1 MTDSSLPAGQ
11 IITHYRILERIGG
24 GGMGVVYRAED
35 TKLKRQVALKFLPP
49 EVLKDEAALS
59 RFQREAQAASA
70 LNHPSICTIYDID
83 DDGGTPFIAMELL
96 KGATLKHRIN
106 GKPLPLDTLLEIGID
121 VADALEAAHAEGIVH
136 RDIKPANI
144 FVTDRGQAKVLD
156 FGLAKQM
163 VARGVSEAV
172 TSGGAT
178 LGSDPNL
185 TSPGMALGT
194 VGYMSPEQVRGEVLD
209 GRSDLFSLGLVLY
222 EMGTGRQ
229 AFAGNTSGV
238 IFAAILER
246 QPAPA
251 SQVNPD
257 LPPAFDAIVAK
268 ALEKNAKLR
277 YQHASDLSAD
287 LQRLKRDTDS
297 GRSVATQSMS
307 AGAQTAASGSGGQAT
322 RPGSGATAATA
333 AAGAAG
339 PGSGSSAIM
348 QAAQENKG
356 KLVAGALIA
365 LVILGIAGYGVFSML
380 RGKAAS
386 VPFQNFTITQVTNSG
401 KVLYAAIS
409 PDGKYVLSI
418 VEDGGKMSLWLRNIP
433 TGSNTQVLPPE
444 SALYQNPAFSPDGNY
459 IYYSKAADAAGNS
472 NNLLRIPVLGG
483 EAVLVS
489 RDVDVGPTFAPDGK
503 RMAYLR
509 ANDPVLGKYLILSA
523 NMDGSDERVLYT
535 APTPFPSAAAWSPDG
550 KLIAYILTAGQ
561 DAQGTVR
568 TVELASGKD
577 QPLATLTDKFA
588 SSIVWMPDGRGL
600 MLVYTDRSTGFQ
612 RSQIGFL
619 SFPEA
624 QFQALTNDTSGYQ
637 TLSISADGKS
647 IAAMQRQESA
657 SIVLLPGSGQGNA
670 TTVPNIPN
678 GEGIRAV
685 LWDKD
690 GNLLIAA
697 AHQILRTSLDGSHQT
712 MVVTDPNARILG
724 AATCPN
730 GGPILVSWS
739 AREGRNTTDIWR
751 VDADGSHPKQISHGA
766 DDESPSCATDGK
778 WAYYAD
784 VTKNYQIYRVPIEG
798 GTPELLQASVV
809 ENGFVDS
816 SARDLSP
823 DGKWLPVI
831 VTKIDPK
838 TQEDIHSLA
847 LIDVVANTASAMRIF
862 PSQATITLPLVFTPD
877 GKNVAYRVVDNG
889 TDNIWMQPVDGSKGR
904 QVTNFTTDHIRSF
917 AWSPDGK
924 TLAVVRQHLV
934 SDVVLLREG
943 KAAQ

>member
-11 IITHYRILERIGG
+11 IITHYRIVERIGG

-83 DDGGTPFIAMELL
+83 EDGGTPFIAMELL

-106 GKPLPLDTLLEIGID
+106 GKPLALDTLLEIGID
-121 VADALEAAHAEGIVH
+121 VADALDAAHAEGIVH

-144 FVTDRGQAKVLD
+144 FVTERGQAKVLD

-163 VARGVSEAV
+163 VGRGVSEAV
-172 TSGGAT
+172 TIGGAT
-178 LGSDPNL
+178 LDSDPNL

-222 EMGTGRQ
+222 EMAAGRQ
-229 AFAGNTSGV
+229 AFPGNTSGV

-257 LPPAFDAIVAK
+257 LPAAFDQIVAK
-268 ALEKNAKLR
+268 ALEKNPKLR

-297 GRSVATQSMS
+297 GRSAATPNASAQS
-307 AGAQTAASGSGGQAT
+307 AASGSGGQAAQ
-322 RPGSGATAATA
+322 PGSGSA
-333 AAGAAG
+333 AAAAAV
-339 PGSGSSAIM
+339 PGSGSSAIL

-356 KLVAGALIA
+356 KLIAGAVIA
-365 LVILGIAGYGVFSML
+365 LLVLGVAGYGVFALL
-380 RGKAAS
+380 RGKAAA
-386 VPFQNFTITQVTNSG
+386 VPFQNFTIAQVTNSG
-401 KVLYAAIS
+401 NVRFAAIA
-409 PDGKYVLSI
+409 PDGKYVLSG

-433 TGSNTQVLPPE
+433 TGSNTQVLPPAA
-444 SALYQNPAFSPDGNY
+444 ALYQKPAFSPDGNY
-459 IYYSKAADAAGNS
+459 IYYSKAADAAGNT
-472 NNLLRIPVLGG
+472 NNLFRIPVLGG
-483 EAVLVS
+483 EAVQVE
-489 RDVDVGPTFAPDGK
+489 RDVDVGPTFSPEGQ
-503 RMAYLR
+503 RMGYLR
-509 ANDPVLGKYLILSA
+509 ANDPVVGKYLILSA

-535 APTPFPSAAAWSPDG
+535 APTPFPSWIAWSPDG
-550 KLIAYILTAGQ
+550 KLIAYILAAGQ

-568 TVELASGKD
+568 TIELASGKD
-577 QPLATLTDKFA
+577 QPLATLKDKFA
-588 SSIVWMPDGRGL
+588 SSVAWMPDGRGL

-624 QFQALTNDTSGYQ
+624 QFHALTNDTSGYQ

-647 IAAMQRQESA
+647 IAAMQRQVSA
-657 SIVLLPGSGQGNA
+657 AIMLLPASGQGNPTA
-670 TTVPNIPN
+670 LPGVPN
-678 GEGIRAV
+678 GEGIRDV
-685 LWDKD
+685 LWDKN
-690 GNLLIAA
+690 GNLLIVA
-697 AHQILRTSLDGSHQT
+697 AHQILRISPDGSHQT
-712 MVVTDPNARILG
+712 TVVTDPNAMILH
-724 AATCPN
+724 AAACLN
-730 GGPILVSWS
+730 GGPIVVNWY
-739 AREGRNTTDIWR
+739 GRDGHNTADMWR
-751 VDADGSHPKQISHGA
+751 LDADGSHPRQISYGA
-766 DDESPSCATDGK
+766 DDEAPACSTDAK

-784 VTKNYQIYRVPIEG
+784 QTKNYQLYRVPTEG
-798 GTPELLQASVV
+798 GTPELLNASVL
-809 ENGFVDS
+809 ENGFVATGGGNL
-816 SARDLSP
+816 SA
-823 DGKWLPVI
+823 DGRWLPVI
-831 VTKIDPK
+831 LTKIDPK

-847 LIDVVANTASAMRIF
+847 LIDVLANTASAIRVF
-862 PSQATITLPLVFTPD
+862 PSQTTITFPLVFTPD
-877 GKNVAYRVVDNG
+877 GKNVGYRVVDNG

-943 KAAQ
+943 KTAQ

>member
-1 MTDSSLPAGQ
+1 MTDLNLPAGQ
-11 IITHYRILERIGG
+11 IITHYRIVEKIGG

-70 LNHPSICTIYDID
+70 LNHSSICTIYDID
-83 DDGGTPFIAMELL
+83 EDGGTPFIAMELL
-96 KGATLKHRIN
+96 KGTTLKHRIN
-106 GKPLPLDTLLEIGID
+106 GKPLTLDTLLEIGID
-121 VADALEAAHAEGIVH
+121 VADALDAAHAEGIVH

-144 FVTDRGQAKVLD
+144 YVTERGQAKVLD

-163 VARGVSEAV
+163 VGRGVSEAV
-172 TSGGAT
+172 TTGGAT
-178 LGSDPNL
+178 LNSDPNL

-222 EMGTGRQ
+222 EMATGRQ
-229 AFAGNTSGV
+229 AFSGNTSGV

-257 LPPAFDAIVAK
+257 LPPAFDQIVAK
-268 ALEKNAKLR
+268 VLEKNPKLR

-297 GRSVATQSMS
+297 GRSVATQSLS
-307 AGAQTAASGSGGQAT
+307 AGAQTATSGSGGQAT
-322 RPGSGATAATA
+322 QPGSGSAVAATA
-333 AAGAAG
+333 L
-339 PGSGSSAIM
+339 GSGSSAILE
-348 QAAQENKG
+348 AAQANKG
-356 KLVAGALIA
+356 KLIAGAVIA
-365 LVILGIAGYGVFSML
+365 LLILGVAGYGVFELL

-386 VPFQNFTITQVTNSG
+386 VPFQTFTITQVTSSG
-401 KVLYAAIS
+401 NVRSAAIA

-418 VEDGGKMSLWLRNIP
+418 VEDGGKISLWLRNIP

-444 SALYQNPAFSPDGNY
+444 AALYQNPAFSPDGNY
-459 IYYSKAADAAGNS
+459 IYYSKAADAAGNT
-472 NNLLRIPVLGG
+472 NNLFRIPVLGG
-483 EAVLVS
+483 EAVQVG
-489 RDVDVGPTFAPDGK
+489 RDIDVGPTFAPDGK

-509 ANDPVLGKYLILSA
+509 ANDPVVGKYLILSA
-523 NMDGSDERVLYT
+523 NLDGSDERVLYT
-535 APTPFPSAAAWSPDG
+535 APTPFPAWMAWSPDG
-550 KLIAYILTAGQ
+550 KLIAYILAAGQ

-568 TVELASGKD
+568 TIDLASG
-577 QPLATLTDKFA
+577 QNQALATLTDKFA
-588 SSIVWMPDGRGL
+588 SSIAWMPDGRGL

-624 QFQALTNDTSGYQ
+624 QFHALTNDTSGYQ

-647 IAAMQRQESA
+647 IAAMQRQGSA
-657 SIVLLPGSGQGNA
+657 SIVLLPASGQGNP
-670 TTVPNIPN
+670 TTVPGIPN
-678 GEGIRAV
+678 GAGIRDV

-690 GNLLIAA
+690 GNVLIVG
-697 AHQILRTSLDGSHQT
+697 AHQILRTSLDGTRQT
-712 MVVTDPNARILG
+712 TVVTDPNAMILH
-724 AATCPN
+724 AAACPN
-730 GGPILVSWS
+730 GGPILVDWY
-739 AREGRNTTDIWR
+739 AREGRDTTDIWR

-766 DDESPSCATDGK
+766 DDESPACATDGK
-778 WAYYAD
+778 SVFYAD
-784 VTKNYQIYRVPIEG
+784 NAKNYQLFRVPIEG
-798 GTPELLQASVV
+798 GTPELLNASVL
-809 ENGFVDS
+809 ENGFVGAGGGRL
-816 SARDLSP
+816 SA
-823 DGKWLPVI
+823 DGRWLPVI

-847 LIDVVANTASAMRIF
+847 LIDVVANTASAIRIF
-862 PSQATITLPLVFTPD
+862 PSQPTITFPVVFTPD
-877 GKNVAYRVVDNG
+877 GKSVAYRVVDNG
-889 TDNIWMQPVDGSKGR
+889 TDNIWMQPVDGSNGR

-924 TLAVVRQHLV
+924 TLAVVRGHLV

>member
-1 MTDSSLPAGQ
+1 MTDLNLPAGQ
-11 IITHYRILERIGG
+11 IITHYRIVEKIGG

-70 LNHPSICTIYDID
+70 LNHSSICTIYDID
-83 DDGGTPFIAMELL
+83 EDGGTPFIAMELL
-96 KGATLKHRIN
+96 KGTTLKHRIN
-106 GKPLPLDTLLEIGID
+106 GKPLTLDTLLEIGIE
-121 VADALEAAHAEGIVH
+121 VADALDAAHAEGIVH

-144 FVTDRGQAKVLD
+144 FVTERGQAKVLD

-163 VARGVSEAV
+163 VGRGVSEAV
-172 TSGGAT
+172 TTGGAT
-178 LGSDPNL
+178 LDSDPNL

-222 EMGTGRQ
+222 EMATGRQ
-229 AFAGNTSGV
+229 AFSGNTSGV

-257 LPPAFDAIVAK
+257 LPPAFDQIVAK
-268 ALEKNAKLR
+268 VLEKNPKLR

-297 GRSVATQSMS
+297 GRSVATQSLS
-307 AGAQTAASGSGGQAT
+307 AGAQTATSASGGQAT
-322 RPGSGATAATA
+322 QPGSGSAVAATA
-333 AAGAAG
+333 L
-339 PGSGSSAIM
+339 GSGSSAIRE
-348 QAAQENKG
+348 AAQANKG
-356 KLVAGALIA
+356 KLIAGAVIA
-365 LVILGIAGYGVFSML
+365 LLILGVAGYGVFELL

-386 VPFQNFTITQVTNSG
+386 VPFQTFTITQVTSSG
-401 KVLYAAIS
+401 NVRSAAIA

-418 VEDGGKMSLWLRNIP
+418 VEDGGKISLWLRNIP

-444 SALYQNPAFSPDGNY
+444 AALYQNPAFSPDGNY
-459 IYYSKAADAAGNS
+459 IYYSKAADAAGNT
-472 NNLLRIPVLGG
+472 NNLFRIPVLGG
-483 EAVLVS
+483 EAVQVG
-489 RDVDVGPTFAPDGK
+489 RDIDVGPTFAPDGK

-509 ANDPVLGKYLILSA
+509 ANDPVVGKYLILSA
-523 NMDGSDERVLYT
+523 NLDGSDERVLYT
-535 APTPFPSAAAWSPDG
+535 APTPFPAWMAWSPDG
-550 KLIAYILTAGQ
+550 KLIAYILAAGQ

-568 TVELASGKD
+568 TIDLASG
-577 QPLATLTDKFA
+577 QNQALATLTDKFA
-588 SSIVWMPDGRGL
+588 SSIAWMPDGRGL

-624 QFQALTNDTSGYQ
+624 QFHALTNDTSGYQ

-647 IAAMQRQESA
+647 IAAMQRQGSA
-657 SIVLLPGSGQGNA
+657 SIVLLPASGQGNP
-670 TTVPNIPN
+670 TTVPGIPN
-678 GEGIRAV
+678 GGGIRDV

-690 GNLLIAA
+690 GNVLIVG

-712 MVVTDPNARILG
+712 TVVTDPNAMILH
-724 AATCPN
+724 AAACPN
-730 GGPILVSWS
+730 GGPILVDWY
-739 AREGRNTTDIWR
+739 AREGRDTTDIWR
-751 VDADGSHPKQISHGA
+751 VDADGSHPKQLSHGA
-766 DDESPSCATDGK
+766 DDESPACATDGK
-778 WAYYAD
+778 SVFYAD
-784 VTKNYQIYRVPIEG
+784 NAKNYQLFRVPIEG
-798 GTPELLQASVV
+798 GTPELLNASVM
-809 ENGFVDS
+809 ENGFVGAGGGRL
-816 SARDLSP
+816 SA
-823 DGKWLPVI
+823 DGRWLPVI

-847 LIDVVANTASAMRIF
+847 LIDVVANTASAIRIF
-862 PSQATITLPLVFTPD
+862 PSQPTITFPVVFTPD
-877 GKNVAYRVVDNG
+877 GKSVAYRVVDNG

-924 TLAVVRQHLV
+924 TLAVVRGHLV

>member
-11 IITHYRILERIGG
+11 IITHYRIVERIGG

-83 DDGGTPFIAMELL
+83 EDAGTPFIAMELL

-106 GKPLPLDTLLEIGID
+106 GKPLTLDSLLEIGID

-144 FVTDRGQAKVLD
+144 FVTERGQAKVLD

-163 VARGVSEAV
+163 VVARGVSEAV
-172 TSGGAT
+172 TVGGAT
-178 LGSDPNL
+178 LDSDPNL

-229 AFAGNTSGV
+229 AFSGNTSGV

-257 LPPAFDAIVAK
+257 LPAAFDQIVAK
-268 ALEKNAKLR
+268 ALEKNPKLR

-297 GRSVATQSMS
+297 GRSVATRSLSTGAQA
-307 AGAQTAASGSGGQAT
+307 AGAGLGGQAAQ
-322 RPGSGATAATA
+322 PGSGSAIATASA
-333 AAGAAG
+333 
-339 PGSGSSAIM
+339 PGSGSSAIL

-356 KLVAGALIA
+356 KLIAGAAIA
-365 LVILGIAGYGVFSML
+365 LVILAVAGYGVFEML
-380 RGKAAS
+380 RGKAAA
-386 VPFQNFTITQVTNSG
+386 VPFQTFTITQVTNSG
-401 KVLYAAIS
+401 NVRYAAIA

-444 SALYQNPAFSPDGNY
+444 AALYQNPAFSPDGNY

-472 NNLLRIPVLGG
+472 YNLFRIPVLGG
-483 EAVLVS
+483 EAVQVS
-489 RDVDVGPTFAPDGK
+489 RDVDVGPTFSPDGK
-503 RMAYLR
+503 RMGYLR
-509 ANDPVLGKYLILSA
+509 ANDPVVGKYLILGA
-523 NMDGSDERVLYT
+523 NMDGSDERVMYT

-550 KLIAYILTAGQ
+550 KLMAYISTAGQ

-568 TVELASGKD
+568 TIELASGQN
-577 QPLATLTDKFA
+577 QPLATLTDKVA
-588 SSIVWMPDGRGL
+588 SSIAWMPDGRGL

-612 RSQIGFL
+612 HSQLGFL

-647 IAAMQRQESA
+647 IAAMQRQGSS
-657 SIVLLPGSGQGNA
+657 SIVLLPSSGQGNG

-712 MVVTDPNARILG
+712 TVVTDPNARILG

-751 VDADGSHPKQISHGA
+751 VDADGSHPKQISHGT
-766 DDESPSCATDGK
+766 DDENPGCSADEK

-784 VTKNYQIYRVPIEG
+784 ETKNYQIYRVPIEG

-889 TDNIWMQPVDGSKGR
+889 TDNIWIQPVDGSKGR

>member
-11 IITHYRILERIGG
+11 IITHYRIVERIGG

-70 LNHPSICTIYDID
+70 LNHPCICTIYDID
-83 DDGGTPFIAMELL
+83 EDGGTPFIAMELL

-106 GKPLPLDTLLEIGID
+106 GKAMTLDNVLEIGID

-144 FVTDRGQAKVLD
+144 LVTERGRAKVLD

-163 VARGVSEAV
+163 VVARGVSEAV
-172 TSGGAT
+172 TVGGAT

-185 TSPGMALGT
+185 TSPGLALGT
-194 VGYMSPEQVRGEVLD
+194 VGYMSPEQVRGETLD

-222 EMGTGRQ
+222 EMATGRQ
-229 AFAGNTSGV
+229 AFSGNTSGV

-246 QPAPA
+246 QPAPP

-257 LPPAFDAIVAK
+257 LPPAFDQIVAK
-268 ALEKNAKLR
+268 ALEKNPKLR

-297 GRSVATQSMS
+297 GRSVATQTLS
-307 AGAQTAASGSGGQAT
+307 AGAQAVGSGSGGQAT
-322 RPGSGATAATA
+322 QRASGSAATIA
-333 AAGAAG
+333 AAG
-339 PGSGSSAIM
+339 PGSGSLAIR

-356 KLVAGALIA
+356 KLIAGAVIA
-365 LVILGIAGYGVFSML
+365 LVILGVAGYGVFSML
-380 RGKAAS
+380 RGKAAA
-386 VPFQNFTITQVTNSG
+386 VPFQTFTITQVTNSG
-401 KVLYAAIS
+401 NVRYAAMA

-444 SALYQNPAFSPDGNY
+444 AALYQNPAFSPDGNY

-472 NNLLRIPVLGG
+472 NNLFRIPVLGG
-483 EAVLVS
+483 EAVQVS
-489 RDVDVGPTFAPDGK
+489 RDVDVGPTFSPDGQ

-509 ANDPVLGKYLILSA
+509 ANDPVVGKYLILSA

-535 APTPFPSAAAWSPDG
+535 APTPFPSSAAWSPDG
-550 KLIAYILTAGQ
+550 KLIAYILATGQ

-568 TVELASGKD
+568 TIELASGKN

-588 SSIVWMPDGRGL
+588 SSIAWMPDGRGL

-612 RSQIGFL
+612 RSQLGFL

-624 QFQALTNDTSGYQ
+624 QFHALTNDTSGYQ

-647 IAAMQRQESA
+647 IAAMQRQGSA
-657 SIVLLPGSGQGNA
+657 SIVLLPSSGQGNA

-678 GEGIRAV
+678 GEGIRDV
-685 LWDKD
+685 LWDKN
-690 GNLLIAA
+690 GNLLIVA
-697 AHQILRTSLDGSHQT
+697 AHQILRISPDGSHQVT
-712 MVVTDPNARILG
+712 VVTDPNAMILH
-724 AATCPN
+724 AAACLN
-730 GGPILVSWS
+730 GGPIVVNWY
-739 AREGRNTTDIWR
+739 GRDGHNTTDMWR
-751 VDADGSHPKQISHGA
+751 LDADGSHPRQISQGA
-766 DDESPSCATDGK
+766 DDEAPACSTDAK

-784 VTKNYQIYRVPIEG
+784 RAKNYQVYRVPTEG
-798 GTPELLQASVV
+798 GTPELLNASVL
-809 ENGFVDS
+809 ENGFVATGGGNL
-816 SARDLSP
+816 SA
-823 DGKWLPVI
+823 DGRWLPVI
-831 VTKIDPK
+831 LTKIDPK

-847 LIDVVANTASAMRIF
+847 LIDVLANTASAIRVF
-862 PSQATITLPLVFTPD
+862 PSQTTITFPLEFTPD
-877 GKNVAYRVVDNG
+877 GKNVGYRVVDNG

-924 TLAVVRQHLV
+924 MLAVVRQHLV

-943 KAAQ
+943 KTAQ

>member
-11 IITHYRILERIGG
+11 IITHYRIVERIGG

-83 DDGGTPFIAMELL
+83 EDAGTPFIAMELL
-96 KGATLKHRIN
+96 KGATLKDRIN
-106 GKPLPLDTLLEIGID
+106 GTPLTLNSLLEIGID

-144 FVTDRGQAKVLD
+144 FVTERGQAKVLD

-163 VARGVSEAV
+163 VVARGVSEAV
-172 TSGGAT
+172 TVGGAT
-178 LGSDPNL
+178 LDSDPNL

-229 AFAGNTSGV
+229 AFSGNTSGV

-257 LPPAFDAIVAK
+257 LPAAFDQIVAK
-268 ALEKNAKLR
+268 ALEKNPKLR

-297 GRSVATQSMS
+297 GRSVATRSLSTGAQA
-307 AGAQTAASGSGGQAT
+307 AGAGLGGQAAQ
-322 RPGSGATAATA
+322 PGSGSAIATASA
-333 AAGAAG
+333 
-339 PGSGSSAIM
+339 PGSGSSAIL

-356 KLVAGALIA
+356 KLIAGAAIA
-365 LVILGIAGYGVFSML
+365 LVILAVAGYGVFEML
-380 RGKAAS
+380 RGKAAA
-386 VPFQNFTITQVTNSG
+386 VPFQTFTITQVTNSG
-401 KVLYAAIS
+401 NVRYAAIA

-444 SALYQNPAFSPDGNY
+444 AALYQNPAFSPDGNY

-472 NNLLRIPVLGG
+472 YNLFRIPVLGG
-483 EAVLVS
+483 EAVQVS
-489 RDVDVGPTFAPDGK
+489 RDVDVGPTFSPDGK
-503 RMAYLR
+503 RMGYLR
-509 ANDPVLGKYLILSA
+509 ANDPVVGQYLILSA

-535 APTPFPSAAAWSPDG
+535 APTPFPSSAAWSPDG
-550 KLIAYILTAGQ
+550 KLMAYILAAGQ

-568 TVELASGKD
+568 TVELASGKN

-588 SSIVWMPDGRGL
+588 SSIAWMPDGRGL

-624 QFQALTNDTSGYQ
+624 QFHALTNDTSGYQ
-637 TLSISADGKS
+637 TLSISSDGKS
-647 IAAMQRQESA
+647 IAAMQRQGSA
-657 SIVLLPGSGQGNA
+657 SIVLLPASGQGNS

-678 GEGIRAV
+678 GEGIRDV

-712 MVVTDPNARILG
+712 TVVTDPNARILG

-751 VDADGSHPKQISHGA
+751 VDADGSHPKQISHGE
-766 DDESPSCATDGK
+766 DDEAPGCSTDGK

-784 VTKNYQIYRVPIEG
+784 QTKNYQIYRMPMEG
-798 GTPELLQASVV
+798 GTPELLKASVM
-809 ENGFVDS
+809 ENGFVGAAGGTL
-816 SARDLSP
+816 SA
-823 DGKWLPVI
+823 DGRWLPTI
-831 VTKIDPK
+831 ATKIDPK

-847 LIDVVANTASAMRIF
+847 LIDVVTNTASAIRVF
-862 PSQATITLPLVFTPD
+862 PSQATITFPVVFTPN

-889 TDNIWMQPVDGSKGR
+889 TDNIWMQPVDGSKGH

-924 TLAVVRQHLV
+924 TLAVVRGHLV

>member
-1 MTDSSLPAGQ
+1 M
-11 IITHYRILERIGG
+11 
-24 GGMGVVYRAED
+24 VYCAED

-83 DDGGTPFIAMELL
+83 EDGGTPFIAMELL

-106 GKPLPLDTLLEIGID
+106 GKALVLDTLLEIGID
-121 VADALEAAHAEGIVH
+121 VADALDAAHAEGIVH

-144 FVTDRGQAKVLD
+144 FVTERGQAKVLD

-163 VARGVSEAV
+163 VGRGVSEAV

-178 LGSDPNL
+178 LDSDPSL

-194 VGYMSPEQVRGEVLD
+194 VGYMSPEQVRGETLD

-222 EMGTGRQ
+222 EMATGRQ
-229 AFAGNTSGV
+229 AFSGNTSGV

-251 SQVNPD
+251 SQVNPN
-257 LPPAFDAIVAK
+257 LPAAFDAIVAK
-268 ALEKNAKLR
+268 ALEKNPKLR

-297 GRSVATQSMS
+297 GRSVATQALS
-307 AGAQTAASGSGGQAT
+307 AGTRTAGSASGTQAAQ
-322 RPGSGATAATA
+322 PGSGSAVAATV
-333 AAGAAG
+333 
-339 PGSGSSAIM
+339 PGSGSSVIL

-356 KLVAGALIA
+356 KLIAGAVIA
-365 LVILGIAGYGVFSML
+365 LLVLGVAGYGVFELL

-386 VPFQNFTITQVTNSG
+386 VPFQVFTIAQVTNSG
-401 KVLYAAIS
+401 NVRSAAIA

-418 VEDGGKMSLWLRNIP
+418 VEDGGKASFWLRNIP

-444 SALYQNPAFSPDGNY
+444 AALYQNPAFSPDGNY
-459 IYYSKAADAAGNS
+459 IYYSKASDAAGNV
-472 NNLLRIPVLGG
+472 NNLYRIPVLGG
-483 EAVLVS
+483 EAVQVV
-489 RDVDVGPTFAPDGK
+489 RDIDVGPTFSPDGQ

-509 ANDPVLGKYLILSA
+509 ANDPVVGKYLILGA

-535 APTPFPSAAAWSPDG
+535 APTPFPASMAWSPDG
-550 KLIAYILTAGQ
+550 KLIAYILAAGQ

-568 TVELASGKD
+568 TIELASGKN

-588 SSIVWMPDGRGL
+588 SSIAWMPDGRGL

-612 RSQIGFL
+612 RSQLGFI
-619 SFPEA
+619 SFPDA
-624 QFQALTNDTSGYQ
+624 QFHALTNDTSGYQ

-647 IAAMQRQESA
+647 IAAMQRQASR
-657 SIVLLPGSGQGNA
+657 SIVLLPASGQGNP
-670 TTVPNIPN
+670 TTVPGIPN
-678 GEGIRAV
+678 SEDIRNV

-690 GNLLIAA
+690 GDLLIVG
-697 AHQILRTSLDGSHQT
+697 AHQILRTALDGNHQAT
-712 MVVTDPNARILG
+712 VVTDPNAMILH
-724 AATCPN
+724 AAACPN
-730 GGPILVSWS
+730 GGPILVDWYG
-739 AREGRNTTDIWR
+739 REGRDTTDIWR
-751 VDADGSHPKQISHGA
+751 LDADGSHPKQLSHGA
-766 DDESPSCATDGK
+766 DDESPACAADKK

-784 VTKNYQIYRVPIEG
+784 NAKNYQLFRAPIEG
-798 GTPELLQASVV
+798 GTPELLNASVL
-809 ENGFVDS
+809 ENGFVGS
-816 SARDLSP
+816 GGGNLSP
-823 DGKWLPVI
+823 DGRWLPVI
-831 VTKIDPK
+831 LTKIDPK
-838 TQEDIHSLA
+838 SQEDIHSLA
-847 LIDVVANTASAMRIF
+847 LIDVVANTASAMRVF
-862 PSQATITLPLVFTPD
+862 PSQATITFPVVFTPD
-877 GKNVAYRVVDNG
+877 GKNVAYRVVDKG
-889 TDNIWMQPVDGSKGR
+889 TDNIWMQPVDGSKGHP
-904 QVTNFTTDHIRSF
+904 VTNFTTDHIRDF

-924 TLAVVRQHLV
+924 TLAVVRGHLV
-934 SDVVLLREG
+934 SDVVLLRQG

>member
-1 MTDSSLPAGQ
+1 MTDLNLPAGQ
-11 IITHYRILERIGG
+11 IITHYRIVEKIGG

-83 DDGGTPFIAMELL
+83 EDAGTPFIAMELL

-106 GKPLPLDTLLEIGID
+106 GKPLTLDSLLEIGID

-144 FVTDRGQAKVLD
+144 FVTERGQAKVLD

-163 VARGVSEAV
+163 VVARGVSEAV
-172 TSGGAT
+172 TVGGAA
-178 LGSDPNL
+178 LDSDPNL

-194 VGYMSPEQVRGEVLD
+194 VGYMSPEQVRGETLD

-222 EMGTGRQ
+222 EMATGRQ

-246 QPAPA
+246 QPAPP

-257 LPPAFDAIVAK
+257 LPPAFDQIVAK
-268 ALEKNAKLR
+268 ALEKNPKLR

-297 GRSVATQSMS
+297 GRSVATRSLS
-307 AGAQTAASGSGGQAT
+307 AGAQTSGAGSGGQAAQS
-322 RPGSGATAATA
+322 GSGSAVATASA
-333 AAGAAG
+333 

-356 KLVAGALIA
+356 KLFAGAVIA
-365 LVILGIAGYGVFSML
+365 LLLLGVAGYGVFQLL
-380 RGKAAS
+380 RGKAAT
-386 VPFQNFTITQVTNSG
+386 VPFQTFTITQVTTSG
-401 KVLYAAIS
+401 NVRYAAIS

-444 SALYQNPAFSPDGNY
+444 AALYQNPAFSPDGNY
-459 IYYSKAADAAGNS
+459 IYYSKASDAAGNAY
-472 NNLLRIPVLGG
+472 NLLRIPVLGG
-483 EAVLVS
+483 EAVPVS
-489 RDVDVGPTFAPDGK
+489 HDVDVGPTFSPDGQH
-503 RMAYLR
+503 MAYVR
-509 ANDPVLGKYLILSA
+509 ANDPVVGTYLILGA
-523 NMDGSDERVLYT
+523 NMDGSDEKVLYT
-535 APTPFPSAAAWSPDG
+535 SPTPFPSWAAWSPEG
-550 KLIAYILTAGQ
+550 KLMAYILASGQ

-568 TVELASGKD
+568 TIELASGKN
-577 QPLATLTDKFA
+577 QVLATLTDKFA
-588 SSIVWMPDGRGL
+588 SSVAWMPDGRGL

-612 RSQIGFL
+612 RSQLGFL

-624 QFQALTNDTSGYQ
+624 QFHALTNDTSGYQ

-647 IAAMQRQESA
+647 IAAMQRQGSN
-657 SIVLLPGSGQGNA
+657 SVVLLPASGQGNS
-670 TTVPNIPN
+670 TTVPNIPA
-678 GEGIRAV
+678 GEGIRDV

-690 GNLLIAA
+690 GNLLIVGS
-697 AHQILRTSLDGSHQT
+697 HQILRTSLDGSHQT
-712 MVVTDPNARILG
+712 KLLTDPNAMIQH
-724 AATCPN
+724 AVSCPN
-730 GGPILVSWS
+730 GGPILVAWY
-739 AREGRNTTDIWR
+739 AREGRDTTEIWR
-751 VDADGSHPKQISHGA
+751 LDADGSHPKQISHGA
-766 DDESPSCATDGK
+766 DDESPACGADGK
-778 WAYYAD
+778 WAYYSD
-784 VTKNYQIYRVPIEG
+784 QTKNYEIYRMPIEG
-798 GTPELLQASVV
+798 GTRELLKASIM
-809 ENGFVDS
+809 ENGFAGATGGLV
-816 SARDLSP
+816 SA
-823 DGKWLPVI
+823 DGRWLPVI

-838 TQEDIHSLA
+838 TQEDVHSLA
-847 LIDVVANTASAMRIF
+847 LIDVVANTASAMRVF
-862 PSQATITLPLVFTPD
+862 PSQATITFPLAFSPD

-889 TDNIWMQPVDGSKGR
+889 MDNIWMQPMDGSKGH

-924 TLAVVRQHLV
+924 TLAVVRGHQV

>member
-1 MTDSSLPAGQ
+1 M
-11 IITHYRILERIGG
+11 
-24 GGMGVVYRAED
+24 VYRAED

-106 GKPLPLDTLLEIGID
+106 GKPLTLDSLLEIGID
-121 VADALEAAHAEGIVH
+121 VANALEAAHAEGIVH

-144 FVTDRGQAKVLD
+144 FVMDRGQAKVLD

-163 VARGVSEAV
+163 VVARGVSEAV
-172 TSGGAT
+172 TVGGAT
-178 LGSDPNL
+178 LDSDPNL

-194 VGYMSPEQVRGEVLD
+194 VGYMSPEQVRGETLD

-222 EMGTGRQ
+222 EMATGRQ
-229 AFAGNTSGV
+229 AFSGNTSGV

-246 QPAPA
+246 QPPPP

-257 LPPAFDAIVAK
+257 LPAAFDQIVAK
-268 ALEKNAKLR
+268 ALEKNPKLR

-297 GRSVATQSMS
+297 GRSVATRTPSTGTQ
-307 AGAQTAASGSGGQAT
+307 AVGSGSGGQAT
-322 RPGSGATAATA
+322 QPGSGSSIGTAVATA
-333 AAGAAG
+333 AAA
-339 PGSGSSAIM
+339 PGSGSSAIL

-356 KLVAGALIA
+356 KLMAGAVIA
-365 LVILGIAGYGVFSML
+365 LLILGVAGYGVFEML

-386 VPFQNFTITQVTNSG
+386 IPFQNFTITQVTNSG
-401 KVLYAAIS
+401 NVRYAAMA

-444 SALYQNPAFSPDGNY
+444 AALYQNPAFSPDGNY
-459 IYYSKAADAAGNS
+459 IYYSKASDAAGNAF
-472 NNLLRIPVLGG
+472 NLFRIPVLGG
-483 EAVLVS
+483 EAVQVS
-489 RDVDVGPTFAPDGK
+489 HDVDVGPTFSPDGQH
-503 RMAYLR
+503 MAYVR
-509 ANDPVLGKYLILSA
+509 ANDPVVGKYLILSA

-535 APTPFPSAAAWSPDG
+535 APTPFPSWAAWSPDG
-550 KLIAYILTAGQ
+550 KLMAYILASGQ

-568 TVELASGKD
+568 TIELASGKN
-577 QPLATLTDKFA
+577 QPLATLTDKVA
-588 SSIVWMPDGRGL
+588 SSVAWMPDGRGL

-612 RSQIGFL
+612 RSQLGFL

-624 QFQALTNDTSGYQ
+624 QFHALTNDTSGYQ

-647 IAAMQRQESA
+647 IAAMQRQGSA
-657 SIVLLPGSGQGNA
+657 SIVLLAASGQGNA

-678 GEGIRAV
+678 GEGIRDV

-690 GNLLIAA
+690 GNLLIVGS
-697 AHQILRTSLDGSHQT
+697 HQILRTSPDGSHQT
-712 MVVTDPNARILG
+712 KVVTDPNAMIQH
-724 AATCPN
+724 AVACPN
-730 GGPILVSWS
+730 GGPLLVNWY
-739 AREGRNTTDIWR
+739 AREGRDTTDIWR
-751 VDADGSHPKQISHGA
+751 LDADGSHPKQISHGA
-766 DDESPSCATDGK
+766 DDESPACAADGK
-778 WAYYAD
+778 WAYYSD
-784 VTKNYQIYRVPIEG
+784 QTKSYEIYRVPIEG
-798 GTPELLQASVV
+798 GTPELLKASVM
-809 ENGFVDS
+809 ENGFVGAAGGLL
-816 SARDLSP
+816 SA
-823 DGKWLPVI
+823 DGKWLPAI

-847 LIDVVANTASAMRIF
+847 LIDVVENTASAIRVF
-862 PSQATITLPLVFTPD
+862 PSQATITFPVEFTPD

-924 TLAVVRQHLV
+924 TLAVVRGHLV

>member
-1 MTDSSLPAGQ
+1 MTDLNLPAGQ
-11 IITHYRILERIGG
+11 IITHYRIVEKIGG

-70 LNHPSICTIYDID
+70 LNHPAICTIYDID
-83 DDGGTPFIAMELL
+83 EDAGTPFIAMELL

-106 GKPLPLDTLLEIGID
+106 GKPLTLDTLLEIGID
-121 VADALEAAHAEGIVH
+121 VAGALEAAHAEGIVH

-144 FVTDRGQAKVLD
+144 FVTERGQAKVLD

-163 VARGVSEAV
+163 VVARGVSEAV
-172 TSGGAT
+172 TVGGAA
-178 LGSDPNL
+178 LDSDPNL

-222 EMGTGRQ
+222 EMATGRQ
-229 AFAGNTSGV
+229 AFSGNTSGV

-257 LPPAFDAIVAK
+257 LPAAFDQIVAK
-268 ALEKNAKLR
+268 ALEKNPKLR

-297 GRSVATQSMS
+297 GRSVATMS
-307 AGAQTAASGSGGQAT
+307 AGAQTLGSGSGGQAT
-322 RPGSGATAATA
+322 QPGSGSSSGTAATIA
-333 AAGAAG
+333 AAA
-339 PGSGSSAIM
+339 PGSGSSAIV

-356 KLVAGALIA
+356 KLIAGAVVA
-365 LVILGIAGYGVFSML
+365 LVILGVASYGVFSML
-380 RGKAAS
+380 RGKAAR
-386 VPFQNFTITQVTNSG
+386 VPFETFTITQVTNSG
-401 KVLYAAIS
+401 NVRFAAIA

-444 SALYQNPAFSPDGNY
+444 AALYQNPAFSPDGNY
-459 IYYSKAADAAGNS
+459 IYYSKASDAAGNAY
-472 NNLLRIPVLGG
+472 NLFRIPVLGG
-483 EAVLVS
+483 EAVQVS
-489 RDVDVGPTFAPDGK
+489 HDVDVGPTFSPDGQ
-503 RMAYLR
+503 RMAYVR
-509 ANDPVLGKYLILSA
+509 ANDPVVGKYLILSA
-523 NMDGSDERVLYT
+523 NMDGSDEKVLYT
-535 APTPFPSAAAWSPDG
+535 APTPYPSWAAWSPDG
-550 KLIAYILTAGQ
+550 KLMAYILAAGQ

-568 TVELASGKD
+568 TIELASGKN
-577 QPLATLTDKFA
+577 QPLATLTDKVA
-588 SSIVWMPDGRGL
+588 SSIAWMPDGRGL
-600 MLVYTDRSTGFQ
+600 MLVYTDRSTGFR

-624 QFQALTNDTSGYQ
+624 QFHALTNDTSGYQ

-647 IAAMQRQESA
+647 IAAMQRQGSS
-657 SIVLLPGSGQGNA
+657 SIVLLPASGQGNP
-670 TTVPNIPN
+670 TMVPNIPN
-678 GEGIRAV
+678 HEGIRDV

-690 GNLLIAA
+690 GNLLIVGS
-697 AHQILRTSLDGSHQT
+697 HQILRTSLDGSHQT
-712 MVVTDPNARILG
+712 TVVTDPNAMIRQ
-724 AATCPN
+724 AAACPN
-730 GGPILVSWS
+730 GGPILVSWY
-739 AREGRNTTDIWR
+739 AREGRDTTDIWR
-751 VDADGSHPKQISHGA
+751 LDADGSHPKQVSHGA
-766 DDESPSCATDGK
+766 DDELPACAADGK

-784 VTKNYQIYRVPIEG
+784 QTKNYQIYRVPIEG
-798 GTPELLQASVV
+798 GTPELLNASVM
-809 ENGFVDS
+809 ENGFVGVTGGLL
-816 SARDLSP
+816 SA
-823 DGKWLPVI
+823 DGRWLPAI

-838 TQEDIHSLA
+838 TQEDIHALA
-847 LIDVVANTASAMRIF
+847 LIDVVANTASAIRVF
-862 PSQATITLPLVFTPD
+862 PSQATITFPLVFTPD

-889 TDNIWMQPVDGSKGR
+889 TDNIWMQPVDGSKGH
-904 QVTNFTTDHIRSF
+904 QVTNFTTDHILSF

-924 TLAVVRQHLV
+924 TLAVVRGHLV

>member
-1 MTDSSLPAGQ
+1 MTDLNLPAGQ
-11 IITHYRILERIGG
+11 IITHYRIVEKIGG

-70 LNHPSICTIYDID
+70 LNHPAICTIYDID
-83 DDGGTPFIAMELL
+83 EDGGTPFIAMELL

-106 GKPLPLDTLLEIGID
+106 GKPLTLDSLLEIGID

-144 FVTDRGQAKVLD
+144 FVMERGQAKVLD

-163 VARGVSEAV
+163 VVARGVSEAV
-172 TSGGAT
+172 TVGGAA
-178 LGSDPNL
+178 LDSDPNL

-194 VGYMSPEQVRGEVLD
+194 VGYMSPEQVRGETLD

-222 EMGTGRQ
+222 EMATGRQ

-246 QPAPA
+246 QPPTA

-257 LPPAFDAIVAK
+257 LPPAFDQIVAK
-268 ALEKNAKLR
+268 ALEKNPKLR

-297 GRSVATQSMS
+297 GRSVATQILS
-307 AGAQTAASGSGGQAT
+307 AGAQVAQLGSGRQAT
-322 RPGSGATAATA
+322 QPGSGSAVAPA
-333 AAGAAG
+333 AA
-339 PGSGSSAIM
+339 PGSGSSAIL

-356 KLVAGALIA
+356 KLISGAVIA
-365 LVILGIAGYGVFSML
+365 LLILGVAGYGVLAML
-380 RGKAAS
+380 RGKAAT
-386 VPFQNFTITQVTNSG
+386 VPFQTFTITQVTNSG
-401 KVLYAAIS
+401 NVRFAAIS

-418 VEDGGKMSLWLRNIP
+418 VEDGGKASMWLRNIP

-444 SALYQNPAFSPDGNY
+444 AALLQNPAFSPDGNY
-459 IYYSKAADAAGNS
+459 IYFSKAADAAGNV
-472 NNLLRIPVLGG
+472 NNLYRIPVLGG
-483 EAVLVS
+483 EAVQVS
-489 RDVDVGPTFAPDGK
+489 RDVDVGPTFSPDGK

-612 RSQIGFL
+612 RSQLGFL

-624 QFQALTNDTSGYQ
+624 QFHALTNDTSGYQ
-637 TLSISADGKS
+637 TLSIAADGKS
-647 IAAMQRQESA
+647 IAAMQRQGS
-657 SIVLLPGSGQGNA
+657 SSVVLLPASGQGNA

-678 GEGIRAV
+678 GEGIRDV

-690 GNLLIAA
+690 GNLLIVA
-697 AHQILRTSLDGSHQT
+697 AHQVLRTSLDGSHQT
-712 MVVTDPNARILG
+712 TVVTDPNAMIQH
-724 AATCPN
+724 AVACPN
-730 GGPILVSWS
+730 GGPILVNWY
-739 AREGRNTTDIWR
+739 ARDGRNTTDIWR
-751 VDADGSHPKQISHGA
+751 LDADGSHPKQLSHGA

-784 VTKNYQIYRVPIEG
+784 NADNYKIYRTPMEG
-798 GTPELLQASVV
+798 GTPELLKASVL
-809 ENGFVDS
+809 ENGFVGAAGGLL
-816 SARDLSP
+816 SA
-823 DGKWLPVI
+823 DGKWLPAI
-831 VTKIDPK
+831 VTMIDPK
-838 TQEDIHSLA
+838 TQADIHSLA
-847 LIDVVANTASAMRIF
+847 LIDVMANTASAIRLF
-862 PSQATITLPLVFTPD
+862 PSQATITFPLVFTAD

-889 TDNIWMQPVDGSKGR
+889 TDNIWIQPVDGSKGH

-924 TLAVVRQHLV
+924 TLAVVRTHLV